1 MKIPLIETKGNMQ
14 AVCEL
19 GLVVMKEM
27 TINSELLEFIRK
39 SASMYHTVETASKY
53 LDQAGFTEL
62 KEGRNWDVH
71 NGGKYYVKRNNSS
84 IIAFAIPSKCGK
96 TYFKIIA
103 SHSDSPTFAIKDI
116 AQLSGPEGYI
126 RLNVEAYGGMI
137 DYTWLDRPLGIAGR
151 VMVRTDRGIE
161 SRLINIDKD
170 ILIIPS
176 QCIHFNRDVNKG
188 MEFNRQADLCPV
200 FTAGDMS
207 KEDFDKMIAHAAGA
221 NAADIMGRNIFLVN
235 HQQGVVWGAADEF
248 ISSPKLDDLQCAF
261 TSLKAFIATNGC
273 VRINEAAAIET
284 AKSGSESLQSNDCR
298 SIGGAHQGINVYAC
312 FDNEEVG
319 SGTKQGALSTFL
331 ADTLKRIIMNLGL
344 SQEDYYAA
352 VADSFMISADNAH
365 ALHPNHPEKTDEC
378 NRPLLNHGIVI
389 KENAAQKYV
398 TDAFSRSIF
407 KSICEKAAVPY
418 QSFANKSNVAGG
430 STLGNLSNTQ
440 VSMHAV
446 DIGLAQLAMHSSYE
460 TAGARDSEY
469 AVRAFETFYE
479 SEIIIDGADRCQ
491 VL

>member
-1 MKIPLIETKGNMQ
+1 
-14 AVCEL
+14 
-19 GLVVMKEM
+19 M

-39 SASMYHTVETASKY
+39 SASMYHTIRNAAEY
-53 LDQAGFTEL
+53 LEQSGFVQL
-62 KEGRNWDVH
+62 KEGENWNVQ

-84 IIAFAIPSKCGK
+84 IIAFAVPEKYGK
-96 TYFKIIA
+96 AYFKIIA
-103 SHSDSPTFAIKDI
+103 SHSDSPTFAIKDV
-116 AQLSGPEGYI
+116 AELNGPENYI

-151 VMVRTDRGIE
+151 VMVRTEHGIE
-161 SRLINIDKD
+161 SRLVNIDKD

-188 MEFNRQADLCPV
+188 MDFNRQVDLCPM
-200 FTAGDMS
+200 FTAGYMT
-207 KEDFDKMIAHAAGA
+207 KGDFDAMIARAAGVDA
-221 NAADIMGRNIFLVN
+221 EDIMGRNLFLVN
-235 HQQGVVWGAADEF
+235 HQPGTVWGAADEF

-261 TSLKAFIATNGC
+261 TALKAFIAASGC
-273 VRINEAAAIET
+273 IRSDSAAAIKT
-284 AKSGSESLQSNDCR
+284 PDSENKLLQENNSEDLN
-298 SIGGAHQGINVYAC
+298 AEMHGINVYAC

-331 ADTLKRIIMNLGL
+331 PDTLKRIIASLGL
-344 SQEDYYAA
+344 PQEDYY
-352 VADSFMISADNAH
+352 VALARSFMISADNAH
-365 ALHPNHPEKTDEC
+365 ALHPNHPEKIDEC

-398 TDAFSRSIF
+398 TDAFSRSVF
-407 KSICEKAAVPY
+407 KSVCRKAAVPY

-440 VSMHAV
+440 VSIHAV

-479 SEIIIDGADRCQ
+479 SEIIIDGADGCQ
-491 VL
+491 LV

>member
-1 MKIPLIETKGNMQ
+1 
-14 AVCEL
+14 
-19 GLVVMKEM
+19 M
-27 TINSELLEFIRK
+27 TINNELLEFIKK
-39 SASMYHTVETASKY
+39 SASMYHTIKNAAEY
-53 LDQAGFTEL
+53 LEQAGFVQL
-62 KEGRNWDVH
+62 KEGESWKVQ

-84 IIAFAIPSKCGK
+84 IIAFAVPKKYGK
-96 TYFKIIA
+96 AYFKIIA
-103 SHSDSPTFAIKDI
+103 SHSDSPTFAVKDV
-116 AQLSGPEGYI
+116 AELNGSDGYI

-151 VMVRTDRGIE
+151 VMIRTEHGIE

-188 MEFNRQADLCPV
+188 MEFNRQVDLCPM
-200 FTAGDMS
+200 FTAGDMTRG
-207 KEDFDKMIAHAAGA
+207 DFDAMIAHAAGA
-221 NAADIMGRNIFLVN
+221 DAKDIMGRNLFLVN
-235 HQQGVVWGAADEF
+235 HQQGAVWGAADEF
-248 ISSPKLDDLQCAF
+248 ISAPKLDDLQCAF
-261 TSLKAFIATNGC
+261 TSLKAFIAAKECAQPDET
-273 VRINEAAAIET
+273 AAIEQ
-284 AKSGSESLQSNDCR
+284 SDSENKLPKENNC
-298 SIGGAHQGINVYAC
+298 GNLNAEMQGINVYAC

-331 ADTLKRIIMNLGL
+331 ADTLKRIIASLGL
-344 SQEDYYAA
+344 PQEDYYMALA
-352 VADSFMISADNAH
+352 RSFMISADNAH

-398 TDAFSRSIF
+398 TDAFSRSVF

-440 VSMHAV
+440 VSIHAV

-460 TAGARDSEY
+460 TAGAKDSEY

-479 SEIIIDGADRCQ
+479 SEIIIDGADRCR
-491 VL
+491 VV

>member
-1 MKIPLIETKGNMQ
+1 MT
-14 AVCEL
+14 
-19 GLVVMKEM
+19 EM
-27 TINSELLEFIRK
+27 TINDELLEFIGK
-39 SASMYHTVETASKY
+39 SASMYHTVQNAAEY
-53 LDQAGFTEL
+53 LEQAGFMQL
-62 KEGRNWDVH
+62 KEGESWKVR
-71 NGGKYYVKRNNSS
+71 NGGRYYVKRNNSS
-84 IIAFAIPSKCGK
+84 IIAFAIPAECREP
-96 TYFKIIA
+96 YFKIIA
-103 SHSDSPTFAIKDI
+103 SHSDSPTFAIKEI
-116 AQLSGPEGYI
+116 AELSGPADYI

-151 VMVRTDRGIE
+151 VMVRTEHGIE
-161 SRLINIDKD
+161 SRLINIAKD

-176 QCIHFNRDVNKG
+176 QCVHFNRDVNKG
-188 MEFNRQADLCPV
+188 MEFNRQVDLCPL
-200 FTAGDMS
+200 FTAGSMT
-207 KEDFDKMIAHAAGA
+207 KGEFDEMIARAVGA
-221 NAADIMGRNIFLVN
+221 RAEDIMGRNLFLVN
-235 HQQGVVWGAADEF
+235 HQPGTVWGAADEF

-261 TSLKAFIATNGC
+261 TSLKGFILANGC
-273 VRINEAAAIET
+273 GESDNTAADTYAEPDSAAADGAVI
-284 AKSGSESLQSNDCR
+284 SEKKELQK
-298 SIGGAHQGINVYAC
+298 GGCQCTEGESSGINVYAC

-331 ADTLKRIIMNLGL
+331 ADTLKRIISGMGL
-344 SQEDYYAA
+344 SPEDYHMALA
-352 VADSFMISADNAH
+352 RSFMISADNAH

-378 NRPLLNHGIVI
+378 NRPLMNHGIVI

-407 KSICEKAAVPY
+407 KSICEKADVPY
-418 QSFANKSNVAGG
+418 QTFANKSNVAGG

-440 VSMHAV
+440 VSIHAV

-479 SEIIIDGADRCQ
+479 SEILIDGADGCQ